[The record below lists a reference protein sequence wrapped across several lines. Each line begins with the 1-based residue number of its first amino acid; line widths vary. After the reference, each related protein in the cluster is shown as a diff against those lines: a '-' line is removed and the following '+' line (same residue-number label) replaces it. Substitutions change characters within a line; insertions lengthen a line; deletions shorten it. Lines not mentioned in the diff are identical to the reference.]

1 MFYKKSLSGFT
12 IIELMV
18 SISIVS
24 VIMTVVLFTYSSFND
39 SLALSAAGQEVAS
52 AVRQAQ
58 TYGLSVKEFSV
69 GSEQFTS
76 GYGIYFDPVSDPTN
90 YYIFVDINGNKKY
103 DSGGGCG
110 VVGTECVETGT
121 LRNNVNVSSVCDA
134 SSCPPSGAR
143 SLHVTFLRPNPDAVI
158 NFVNDAGT
166 TIGALTGKITLKSA
180 KGTELKVTVESTG
193 QISVQ

>member
-1 MFYKKSLSGFT
+1 MKKFKHYKNITKYKSGAGFT
-12 IIELMV
+12 LIELMV

-90 YYIFVDINGNKKY
+90 YYIFVDIIIGRVANRVKVNTIARCKLFASYGEFFNRQAI
-103 DSGGGCG
+103 SLGLSHGACHFLSCG
-110 VVGTECVETGT
+110 REC
-121 LRNNVNVSSVCDA
+121 
-134 SSCPPSGAR
+134 
-143 SLHVTFLRPNPDAVI
+143 
-158 NFVNDAGT
+158 
-166 TIGALTGKITLKSA
+166 
-180 KGTELKVTVESTG
+180 
-193 QISVQ
+193 